1 MDGPFC
7 MDKLVG
13 EVLTIIR
20 PSAEEKGHLLKV
32 DTADL
37 KHRRLIGDSGRL
49 RQVLLNLMSNSVK
62 YTPGNGVVKLTV
74 KEVAQRVAG
83 FGNFVF
89 IVEDSGIGMTEE
101 FRKYISYLFSGMKR

>member
-1 MDGPFC
+1 M
-7 MDKLVG
+7 
-13 EVLTIIR
+13 
-20 PSAEEKGHLLKV
+20 LKV

-83 FGNFVF
+83 FGNLCSSWKTAGSV
-89 IVEDSGIGMTEE
+89 
-101 FRKYISYLFSGMKR
+101 